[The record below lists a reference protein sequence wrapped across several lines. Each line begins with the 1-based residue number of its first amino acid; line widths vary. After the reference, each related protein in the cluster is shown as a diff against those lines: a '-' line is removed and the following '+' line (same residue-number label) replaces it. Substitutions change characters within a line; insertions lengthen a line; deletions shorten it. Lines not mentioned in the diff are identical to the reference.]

1 MAGEGSETQQSMA
14 PLYNH
19 SMAANRPQFFDPA
32 TEQGVLRLS
41 TAASLLLAA
50 AAVVFGLLAHSCLL
64 YPPYASD

>member
-41 TAASLLLAA
+41 IAASLLLAA
-50 AAVVFGLLAHSCLL
+50 AAVVFGLLANSSLIIF
-64 YPPYASD
+64 DGI